1 VLLHCRK
8 FSAHQEMRP
17 PEFSPNKFGAQKKF
31 VTNHWL
37 KPVAWL
43 VVGATSKIP
52 CYGLQSVVDDEKP
65 ERRL

>member
-1 VLLHCRK
+1 VNSEFFWRAVLLHCRK

-43 VVGATSKIP
+43 VVGATSKFHATDFSP
-52 CYGLQSVVDDEKP
+52 
-65 ERRL
+65 

>member
-1 VLLHCRK
+1 
-8 FSAHQEMRP
+8 MRP

-43 VVGATSKIP
+43 VVGATSKFHATDFSP
-52 CYGLQSVVDDEKP
+52 
-65 ERRL
+65 